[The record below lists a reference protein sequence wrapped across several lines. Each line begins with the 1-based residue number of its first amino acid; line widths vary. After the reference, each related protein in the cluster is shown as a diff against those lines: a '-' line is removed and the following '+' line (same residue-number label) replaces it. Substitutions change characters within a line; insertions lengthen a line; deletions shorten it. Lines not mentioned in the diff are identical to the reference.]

1 MQKTISED
9 ASFHLSPFFHI
20 MFFVLMYIFI
30 RIDVYLYSTPHLP
43 AVQTQKN
50 DLDISDF
57 RSFYQTMFQIV
68 SLLRSEI
75 MVHGKGKLVVEA
87 ADRNP

>member
-9 ASFHLSPFFHI
+9 ASFLLSPFFHI
-20 MFFVLMYIFI
+20 MFFGLMYIFI
-30 RIDVYLYSTPHLP
+30 VPRICRLFNRK
-43 AVQTQKN
+43 KN

>member
-1 MQKTISED
+1 
-9 ASFHLSPFFHI
+9 
-20 MFFVLMYIFI
+20 MFFGLMHIFI
-30 RIDVYLYSTPHLP
+30 VPRICRLFNRK
-43 AVQTQKN
+43 KN

-75 MVHGKGKLVVEA
+75 MVHGKGKVPVEA

>member
-1 MQKTISED
+1 
-9 ASFHLSPFFHI
+9 
-20 MFFVLMYIFI
+20 MFFGLMYIFI
-30 RIDVYLYSTPHLP
+30 RINVHLYSIPHICRMFNRK
-43 AVQTQKN
+43 KN

-75 MVHGKGKLVVEA
+75 MVHGKGKVPVEA
-87 ADRNP
+87 ADCNP

>member
-30 RIDVYLYSTPHLP
+30 RIDVYLYSTSHLT
-43 AVQTQKN
+43 AVQSQKN

-75 MVHGKGKLVVEA
+75 MVHSKGKVPVEA

>member
-1 MQKTISED
+1 
-9 ASFHLSPFFHI
+9 
-20 MFFVLMYIFI
+20 MYIFI
-30 RIDVYLYSTPHLP
+30 VPHICRLFKRK
-43 AVQTQKN
+43 KN

-75 MVHGKGKLVVEA
+75 MVHGKGKVPVEA
-87 ADRNP
+87 ADSNP

>member
-1 MQKTISED
+1 
-9 ASFHLSPFFHI
+9 
-20 MFFVLMYIFI
+20 MYIFI
-30 RIDVYLYSTPHLP
+30 RIDVHLYSIPHICRLFNRK
-43 AVQTQKN
+43 KN

-75 MVHGKGKLVVEA
+75 MVHGKTAPAVGFLSGSGLMIPDGILQGMIHITVFAFGV
-87 ADRNP
+87 N